1 LIEIEGCIA
10 SGCQRS
16 GLESD
21 EAPASTCLA
30 PDRDDPVI
38 EPPVDAFDPD
48 TREVFRAGQ
57 LRPVSPKAFALLDL
71 MIECRP
77 KAVSK
82 GEIHSRLWP
91 DTHVLEANLPN
102 LVTEVRAAV
111 ADIAQ
116 RPRFIRTVHA
126 FGYAFCGEA
135 TEIGGAASLAV
146 PEQPFVY
153 SLIWAGGRVMLGEGE
168 HLLGRHPRSVV
179 PLDAETVS
187 RRHARLR
194 IAEGKAIIEDLRS
207 RNGTFV
213 RGERLV
219 SPAVLVDGEEFRLGS
234 APLTFRSARTPDF
247 PDTRDG

>member
-1 LIEIEGCIA
+1 M
-10 SGCQRS
+10 
-16 GLESD
+16 
-21 EAPASTCLA
+21 
-30 PDRDDPVI
+30 RDNRRVRLLFG
-38 EPPVDAFDPD
+38 ECVLD
-48 TREVFRAGQ
+48 TETRQLLRAGETVH
-57 LRPVSPKAFALLDL
+57 LTPKAFDLLQALL
-71 MIECRP
+71 ERRP
-77 KAVSK
+77 RALSKA
-82 GEIHSRLWP
+82 ELRELLWP

-111 ADIAQ
+111 ADVAQ
-116 RPRFIRTVHA
+116 SPRFIRTVHA

-135 TEIGGAASLAV
+135 TEIGGAAALAES
-146 PEQPFVY
+146 EQPFVY
-153 SLIWAGGRVMLGEGE
+153 SLIWEGGRVMLGEGE

-234 APLTFRSARTPDF
+234 APFTFRSSRTPAF